1 MSPGRLRSHS
11 HNGCFLRRLIA
22 SSLAIGILAV
32 ALTAPVAS
40 AGELEET
47 SSSLGPVSP
56 VSTSLETPPAPEGLE
71 GPTQWKA
78 SSSTVQLTRAA
89 AQLYVDQM
97 SPLGWLSSYGQVVV
111 GRSD

>member
-1 MSPGRLRSHS
+1 MGAFYDVSSG
-11 HNGCFLRRLIA
+11 

-40 AGELEET
+40 AGEPEEMLT
-47 SSSLGPVSP
+47 SLGPVSP
-56 VSTSLETPPAPEGLE
+56 VSTSPETPPAPEGLE
-71 GPTQWKA
+71 GPTQRKA
-78 SSSTVQLTRAA
+78 SPSTVRLTRAA